1 MQQKTIVIS
10 IALFI
15 VIVAGMFGFAYLKKN
30 EAAKT
35 PVAETP
41 SNTQATTTPYD
52 SITRIMAKHFFVNG
66 THTLAGEI
74 AMPTPCDLLESN
86 ARVMESMPEQ
96 VIVDFTVINTAKTC
110 AQQVTPQRFKVSVQ
124 ASENAT
130 FKATFMGR
138 PVDLNLVPAGTG
150 ESPDD
155 FELFVKG

>member
-15 VIVAGMFGFAYLKKN
+15 VIVVGMFAFAYLKKN
-30 EAAKT
+30 EVAKT
-35 PVAETP
+35 PTADTQTETK
-41 SNTQATTTPYD
+41 TATPYD
-52 SITRIMAKHFFVNG
+52 SITSITAKHFFENG

-74 AMPTPCDLLESN
+74 SMPTPCDLLESN

-96 VIVDFTVINTAKTC
+96 VVVDFTVINTAKTC
-110 AQQVTPQRFKVSVQ
+110 AQQVTPQRFKVEVK

-130 FKATFMGR
+130 FSATFMGR
-138 PVDLNLVPAGTG
+138 KVELNLVPAAAG